1 MSSLCLTLFSLSLIF
16 FNCIAKPNLNQ
27 ETEFECV
34 SMYKQSALHHHLMKN
49 HQIQTRPS
57 RELLSML
64 SVSDDKTN
72 TKIVLKG
79 SSQECPQG
87 QVPIHKPKTNL
98 TNNNLQFIKARRILK
113 QATWRRSKRKQTRW
127 NKAKKKKN
135 LHTKTK
141 NKPINSAS
149 LSQKYQPPKV
159 FREFNQHYAIVRT
172 FENTT
177 KRWRGAQALFN
188 INKPQVAQNQYSK
201 AWIWLNYIQ
210 GNVMSSVQ
218 FGVAVHTKL
227 YGDDRPRLTTLWM
240 SENQQD
246 GCYNALCPQGY
257 VQIHKS
263 IYPGLLY
270 DNFTVPGATQHTL
283 HLSVAEDPVT
293 KNWVLTIGT
302 TMIGYWPRQT
312 FMAEGASEVYF
323 GGFAGTTLAQTLS
336 PPMGYGDFPT
346 KDMSRSSFM
355 KQLKYVLPDY
365 TLVDINSNE
374 VEYYIDDPKCYG
386 IMFLKYVDFDSRES
400 LTFGGPG
407 GHCRV

>member
-1 MSSLCLTLFSLSLIF
+1 MASLWLKLISLGLICV
-16 FNCIAKPNLNQ
+16 NCIAKPTMNL

-34 SMYKQSALHHHLMKN
+34 SMYEQSALQHPLMKN
-49 HQIQTRPS
+49 HLIQTRPS

-64 SVSDDKTN
+64 SSSNDDTI

-79 SSQECPQG
+79 SEECPKG

-98 TNNNLQFIKARRILK
+98 TNNIVHPQQFTKAGRLLK
-113 QATWRRSKRKQTRW
+113 QARGIEKRRY
-127 NKAKKKKN
+127 NKLRTKKLNYKYTYSATFSQRNKKPHN
-135 LHTKTK
+135 
-141 NKPINSAS
+141 
-149 LSQKYQPPKV
+149 QPKI
-159 FREFNQHYAIVRT
+159 FREYNQHYAILRT

-177 KRWRGAQALFN
+177 KKWRGAQALFT
-188 INKPQVAQNQYSK
+188 INKPRVAQDQYSK

-210 GNVMSSVQ
+210 MNVMTSIQ

-227 YGDDRPRLTTLWM
+227 YQDDRPRLTTYWM
-240 SENQQD
+240 SEKQQD
-246 GCYNALCPQGY
+246 GCYNALCPGGY

-263 IYPGLLY
+263 IYPGMIY
-270 DNFTVPGATQHTL
+270 DKVSIPGGQQHTV

-302 TMIGYWPRQT
+302 IMIGYWPRQT
-312 FMAEGASEVYF
+312 YMADGASEVYF
-323 GGFAGTTLAQTLS
+323 GGFAGTSLPYTLS
-336 PPMGYGDFPT
+336 PPMGTGDFPT
-346 KDMSRSSFM
+346 KDLTRSCYM
-355 KQLKYVLPDY
+355 KQLRYVLSDY

-386 IMFLKYVDFDSRES
+386 VMFLKYVDFDSRET

-407 GHCRV
+407 GHCRPS